1 MAQELEI
8 SSEFLNTL
16 EKADKKL
23 KKLNETTD
31 QLESTFSSL
40 VNGGLTAF
48 SQKLGEITNAI
59 GNISKAKIG
68 DLGIEKVANDATKAA
83 DAVNTV
89 VEAVDKLASD
99 RGKFSG
105 KVKNARKQNES
116 AKKSIADYIADNN
129 AFEKYQRDRVKLL
142 DQLAQKQDAE
152 EQAQSRRAKQKSQEA
167 AQSYEAQYRAWEKMF
182 DEIEQKEAEKKAKD
196 KAEKD
201 KANADDIKR
210 ARQRYADLLAEQERL
225 TKEVNRGFELKSK
238 YGPSD
243 VLDTAHEAVKDEWS
257 KVYQEK
263 VALEQKYQG
272 HLTDIQEKAESERNK
287 KSLDGAEKLAK
298 RKAELQ
304 AKAEKDAA
312 QQLYQKRT
320 SYEGALEF
328 SRTSKTIQDQITA
341 IKYLTEARKNLEKTG
356 GKKGDKEYRDK
367 MMELTGEIKRQQA
380 EIDKL
385 TGKHQQ
391 LSNAHRGVMNT
402 GEQLKR
408 ALTGMFSVSAIS
420 RYVKKLTQVRGEFE
434 LQQRALQAILQNK
447 DEADKLWDKTVQLAI
462 KSPFQIKELVTYTKQ
477 LAAYRIELDKLYDT
491 NKMLAD
497 ISAGLGV
504 DMQRLILAF
513 GQVKAA
519 NYLRGTELR
528 QFSEAGINI
537 LGELAKYFTELEG
550 RAVSVGDVF
559 ERVSKR
565 MVSFAD
571 VEEVLKRVTSEGGV
585 FYNMQEIQA
594 ETLKGQI
601 SNLKDS
607 IDVMLNE
614 IGKGNEGVLKG
625 VVKLTKS
632 LVDNWRSIADYSIP
646 VLTAMALKWAVVDGR
661 IAKVVGSMGGLTKN
675 LKVVYAHLTRGTAV
689 AKRFASAL
697 GTSVFGVWGT
707 IATVA
712 VAAIGAIIVKLTEAS
727 REAKR
732 LQKELD
738 NIANEDKSNLNK
750 SVRTFEDLVRR
761 LATVNVGSQEHS
773 DIISKLNSQ
782 YGEYLGF
789 LVDEKTTYDQLAGSI
804 NNVVSAMT
812 QKAKANT
819 IEKQYNIVYDAE
831 TAKQNTYLQSLKK
844 ISASGNLVNEKGEP
858 VIVKDKEFEE
868 IISLFKER
876 VEQDGKG
883 GLPEF
888 LEILSTYYKQ
898 QVRFFSG
905 QYYSAADAF
914 YDELMPLA
922 QSFIKLQ
929 QAEDKLYADLAA
941 LYGESESTREYR
953 EAMDKFMREV
963 PQRQQYWANEL
974 FPTYDKDGKKIN
986 TNLGKLAENQL
997 EAIQREI
1004 EQERLTIKYT
1014 YELQPSGGSVANAV
1028 NEAMKDWDSRQDV
1041 VKRANAQL
1049 AKVLGGKDKSILDA
1063 VYQERAT
1070 AGQKN
1075 IGQIIDEYVAGYKG
1089 AEEELKRLND
1099 LKKEGAVYSQKQTD
1113 EWQEQVNQ
1121 QKELMNAYKEGLK
1134 AYGALDQLPENQ
1146 KEFSDFKKRISL
1158 IEEMRKKYEELRKSY
1173 SAETS
1178 IAGVIRDYGEAWEAV
1193 GGQSGEIST
1202 IGLDSLE
1209 DTAIYIEQVLMPLIE
1224 ELPKKYQKEA
1234 KQIATKSAAGLR
1246 VLFGLDEKKIS
1257 DKDLQKEISNLFD
1270 NYEFSLELK
1279 KLHVPAS
1286 LAKQLFGLETI
1297 DLKTLR
1303 KKLEAMS
1310 PQFVGTDMEEE
1321 YKKWLEKVQN
1331 MEDESR
1337 EERIKKYVQYLATA
1351 QSQRVKIEMDSLR
1364 QIKEVNEEANF
1375 SDAQKATII
1384 AKIRQDAQKEI
1395 DKVQWEDFK
1404 NSEFYTLMFEDLE
1417 SLGDQSIDLLR
1428 KQLEDLR
1435 GSLSHL
1441 DATEVNEIMSQL
1453 QKLKDLEI
1461 KRDPFGALRT
1471 SREEINR
1478 LKSKGITQE
1487 SLALDLSTNELM
1499 LSIAKEE
1506 YDLLQMALSAKQKGL
1521 VLDGEAAILAEQGI
1535 VWLENRIKE
1544 QDEYIEGLNDE
1555 QKIITGNLQKYRN
1568 YYNSVQGSMERTKD
1582 YLDQTNNIL
1591 SGTVALMDAL
1601 GVPAEDS
1608 SRFIADMGMNLVSA
1622 AQSAIQFEQQ
1632 MQAVGYASNMALGVI
1647 GWIAIGIQTIASLI
1661 QTIANYN
1668 QGRLNAQIES
1678 YQKNIDD
1685 LQKSY
1690 DKLEKSMDEA
1700 FNIEQL
1706 QKYNQEMKNNL
1717 QLQLDNA
1724 KAAKAAADA
1733 GKDNK
1738 ENQEKSEQ
1746 YQDIIDEI
1754 TESMD
1759 ELDKSTKEAF
1769 SGGAF
1774 DSILSDAEA
1783 FVDAWLGAFEETGD
1797 GLSGLEEQFQD
1808 TLKNIV
1814 KRQVALQFVG
1824 NYVKGW
1830 SDTLNSMF
1838 ASDGELT
1845 PEEISEYAEKIKSE
1859 FPELSERLEEFF
1871 KALGSTLD
1879 GTGSLSGLEKGIQG
1893 ITEATAEV
1901 IASFLNSLRFY
1912 VADTNSRVT
1921 NVERLISGDEK
1932 TNPMLE
1938 QLKIIAAQTEAIHN
1952 LLRSVATPDGNYI
1965 KVELKES

>member
-68 DLGIEKVANDATKAA
+68 DLGIEKVTNDATKAA

-89 VEAVDKLASD
+89 VEAVDKIVVGDKTYSNSALS
-99 RGKFSG
+99 
-105 KVKNARKQNES
+105 KVNEEIEVSYKKLQELQSKLNFYATGEGQKAIGFVDTTKMQSEANDLMAYIELLEEERKHIIENSKVRIEADKTQQELD
-116 AKKSIADYIADNN
+116 AKWAQMQ
-129 AFEKYQRDRVKLL
+129 QRR
-142 DQLAQKQDAE
+142 DAE
-152 EQAQSRRAKQKSQEA
+152 IAQINKNAKQKSQTA
-167 AQSYEAQYRAWEKMF
+167 AENYDEQYRAWAKMF
-182 DEIEQKEAEKKAKD
+182 DEIERREAKK
-196 KAEKD
+196 
-201 KANADDIKR
+201 R
-210 ARQRYADLLAEQERL
+210 
-225 TKEVNRGFELKSK
+225 
-238 YGPSD
+238 
-243 VLDTAHEAVKDEWS
+243 
-257 KVYQEK
+257 
-263 VALEQKYQG
+263 
-272 HLTDIQEKAESERNK
+272 
-287 KSLDGAEKLAK
+287 
-298 RKAELQ
+298 
-304 AKAEKDAA
+304 EKDAKA
-312 QQLYQKRT
+312 TAKATKDYENEIRRRVKALDKYDDKHKQLQAT
-320 SYEGALEF
+320 
-328 SRTSKTIQDQITA
+328 Q
-341 IKYLTEARKNLEKTG
+341 G
-356 GKKGDKEYRDK
+356 G
-367 MMELTGEIKRQQA
+367 L
-380 EIDKL
+380 L
-385 TGKHQQ
+385 
-391 LSNAHRGVMNT
+391 NT

-408 ALTGMFSVSAIS
+408 ALSGMFSVSAIS

-477 LAAYRIELDKLYDT
+477 LAAYRIEADKLYDT

-607 IDVMLNE
+607 VDVMLNE
-614 IGKGNEGVLKG
+614 IGKDNEGVLKG
-625 VVKLTKS
+625 AVKLTKS
-632 LVDNWRSIADYSIP
+632 LVDNWRSIADIATP
-646 VLTAMALKWAVVDGR
+646 TIIALTAKFTLFNPKLKD
-661 IAKVVGSMGGLTKN
+661 VVGSVQN
-675 LKVVYAHLTRGTAV
+675 LAQAFQIVGANILKGSRAAGTLAT
-689 AKRFASAL
+689 FAGS
-697 GTSVFGVWGT
+697 SVWG
-707 IATVA
+707 AWGTVLA
-712 VAAIGAIIVKLTEAS
+712 VVASVIGGIVMKLTEAS

-761 LATVNVGSQEHS
+761 LGEANLGSQEHS

-789 LVDEKTTYDQLAGSI
+789 LVDEKTTYDELANSI
-804 NNVVSAMT
+804 DRVVSSMT

-819 IEKQYNIVYDAE
+819 IEKQYNVVYDKE
-831 TAKQNTYLQSLKK
+831 MQKQNDAKSVLEGYLKGAWFKNAEGLAVNINEQERNK
-844 ISASGNLVNEKGEP
+844 IIERFTEEIEKSNTALGLGRLADIVNEVLGGN
-858 VIVKDKEFEE
+858 VADSGLLQMTSSVMAYYNSSIVDFSET
-868 IISLFKER
+868 
-876 VEQDGKG
+876 
-883 GLPEF
+883 
-888 LEILSTYYKQ
+888 ILSLR
-898 QVRFFSG
+898 V
-905 QYYSAADAF
+905 
-914 YDELMPLA
+914 
-922 QSFIKLQ
+922 
-929 QAEDKLYADLAA
+929 AEDKLYQDIAE
-941 LYGESESTREYR
+941 LYGESGSTREYR
-953 EAMDKFMREV
+953 EAMDKFLREIPQMRQAE
-963 PQRQQYWANEL
+963 ANRL
-974 FPTYDKDGKKIN
+974 FPTFNEQGEQID
-986 TNLGKLAENQL
+986 TNLKKLAEPQL
-997 EAIQREI
+997 EAIQRKIDE
-1004 EQERLTIKYT
+1004 EKYRLEFT
-1014 YELQPSGGSVANAV
+1014 YQLKPSGGSVDNAV
-1028 NEAMKDWDSRQDV
+1028 SEAMKDWDSRQDV
-1041 VKRANAQL
+1041 VKRANEQL
-1049 AKVLGGKDKSILDA
+1049 TKVLGGKDKSILDA

-1075 IGQIIDEYVAGYKG
+1075 ISQIIDEYLAGYKG

-1099 LKKEGAVYSQKQTD
+1099 LKKDGAVYSQEQTD
-1113 EWQEQVNQ
+1113 EWKEQVNHW
-1121 QKELMNAYKEGLK
+1121 EEMMNAYKEGLK

-1158 IEEMRKKYEELRKSY
+1158 IEEMRKKYEELRKSNR
-1173 SAETS
+1173 AETA

-1193 GGQSGEIST
+1193 GGQSGEIAT

-1234 KQIATKSAAGLR
+1234 TQIATKSAAGLR

-1286 LAKQLFGLETI
+1286 LAKQLIGLETI

-1351 QSQRVKIEMDSLR
+1351 QSQRVKIEMDTLR

-1441 DATEVNEIMSQL
+1441 DASEVKEIMSQL

-1461 KRDPFGALRT
+1461 KRDPFASLRV
-1471 SREEINR
+1471 SREEIDA
-1478 LKSKGITQE
+1478 LKEKGLTQE
-1487 SLALDLSTNELM
+1487 KLNAELLANTKLQRDNQEVIDAMQLALNSKREDG
-1499 LSIAKEE
+1499 I
-1506 YDLLQMALSAKQKGL
+1506 
-1521 VLDGEAAILAEQGI
+1521 VLEGEALNYTKLTEKE
-1535 VWLENRIKE
+1535 LEDNIKALTGQNE
-1544 QDEYIEGLNDE
+1544 ALKNS
-1555 QKIITGNLQKYRN
+1555 QKTITENLQKYRN

-1601 GVPAEDS
+1601 GVPAEDA
-1608 SRFIADMGMNLVSA
+1608 SREIADIGMNLVSA
-1622 AQSAIQFEQQ
+1622 TLSAIQFEQQ
-1632 MQAVGYASNMALGVI
+1632 MRVVGYASNMALGVI

-1690 DKLEKSMDEA
+1690 DKLQKSMDEA

-1738 ENQEKSEQ
+1738 ENQEKAEQ

-1769 SGGAF
+1769 SGGTF

-1824 NYVKGW
+1824 NYVQGW

-1838 ASDGELT
+1838 ASGGELT
-1845 PEEISEYAEKIKSE
+1845 PEEISDYAEKIKSE

-1901 IASFLNSLRFY
+1901 IASYLNSLRFY
-1912 VADTNSRVT
+1912 VADSNSRVA
-1921 NVERLISGDEK
+1921 NIERFIGNDEK

>member
-40 VNGGLTAF
+40 VNGGLAAF

-68 DLGIEKVANDATKAA
+68 DLGIEKVTNDATKAA

-89 VEAVDKLASD
+89 VEAVDKIVVGDKTYSNSALNKINEEIQKTANELNELQKSFNFLTTGEGQSSLGLTSGTPLKKEANDLMGYIGILDSLEEDIKNKKTYLELLEEERRQIISNSQERIKADQVQSEIEKQKKASA
-99 RGKFSG
+99 K
-105 KVKNARKQNES
+105 KANAE
-116 AKKSIADYIADNN
+116 AKKSISDY
-129 AFEKYQRDRVKLL
+129 Q
-142 DQLAQKQDAE
+142 E
-152 EQAQSRRAKQKSQEA
+152 EL
-167 AQSYEAQYRAWEKMF
+167 
-182 DEIEQKEAEKKAKD
+182 
-196 KAEKD
+196 
-201 KANADDIKR
+201 KR
-210 ARQRYADLLAEQERL
+210 AERE
-225 TKEVNRGFELKSK
+225 TRETR
-238 YGPSD
+238 
-243 VLDTAHEAVKDEWS
+243 
-257 KVYQEK
+257 
-263 VALEQKYQG
+263 
-272 HLTDIQEKAESERNK
+272 
-287 KSLDGAEKLAK
+287 EKLFA
-298 RKAELQ
+298 LS
-304 AKAEKDAA
+304 EKNFPKNA
-312 QQLYQKRT
+312 T
-320 SYEGALEF
+320 YEGAMIY
-328 SRTSKTIQDQITA
+328 SKSTQSIAEQITA
-341 IKYLTEARKNLEKTG
+341 IKALKNAREKLNKSNLGEQEYNRQVKDLTN
-356 GKKGDKEYRDK
+356 
-367 MMELTGEIKRQQA
+367 EINRQQK
-380 EIDKL
+380 EVDRL

-477 LAAYRIELDKLYDT
+477 LAAYRIEVDKLYDT

-607 IDVMLNE
+607 VDVMLND
-614 IGKGNEGVLKG
+614 IGKSNEGVLK
-625 VVKLTKS
+625 VFVKLTKS

-646 VLTAMALKWAVVDGR
+646 VLSAMALKWTVVDGR
-661 IAKVVGSMGGLTKN
+661 IAKVVGSMGGLVKS
-675 LKVVYAHLTRGTAV
+675 LRLIRIYFKEGAEV
-689 AKRFASAL
+689 AKSFANAM
-697 GTSVFGVWGT
+697 GTSLSKGFGSIAT
-707 IATVA
+707 IAI
-712 VAAIGAIIVKLTEAS
+712 AAIGALIVKLTEAS

-761 LATVNVGSQEHS
+761 LAEVNVGSQEHS

-804 NNVVSAMT
+804 DRVASSMT

-819 IEKQYNIVYDAE
+819 LEKQYQTTYD
-831 TAKQNTYLQSLKK
+831 TYSDDINKEEKWFSDLL
-844 ISASGNLVNEKGEP
+844 ASGRFYTLGE
-858 VIVKDKEFEE
+858 DGKELSFLPTKKE
-868 IISLFKER
+868 IESLF
-876 VEQDGKG
+876 
-883 GLPEF
+883 
-888 LEILSTYYKQ
+888 
-898 QVRFFSG
+898 
-905 QYYSAADAF
+905 A
-914 YDELMPLA
+914 
-922 QSFIKLQ
+922 FIKQKTIETGETINSWVDVTSLLSEFAKTDVYMQ
-929 QAEDKLYADLAA
+929 TGKAASFTHLEELTSMYLLISQAEDRLYQGIADV
-941 LYGESESTREYR
+941 YGESESTREYR
-953 EAMDKFMREV
+953 EAMDKFMREI

-974 FPTYDKDGKKIN
+974 FPTYDKDGKKID
-986 TNLGKLAENQL
+986 TNLKDLAEPQL
-997 EAIQREI
+997 EAIQRKIDE
-1004 EQERLTIKYT
+1004 EKYRLQFT
-1014 YELQPSGGSVANAV
+1014 YQLKPSGGSVDNAV

-1049 AKVLGGKDKSILDA
+1049 TKVLGGKDKSILDA

-1075 IGQIIDEYVAGYKG
+1075 IGQIIDEYLAGYKG
-1089 AEEELKRLND
+1089 AEEELKRLNN
-1099 LKKEGAVYSQKQTD
+1099 LKKDGAVYSQEQTD

-1146 KEFSDFKKRISL
+1146 KALEKLKNRAQL
-1158 IEEMRKKYEELRKSY
+1158 LEKMRNEYEKERKYRGEDDAAREVINSY
-1173 SAETS
+1173 E
-1178 IAGVIRDYGEAWEAV
+1178 DAWVAV
-1193 GGQSGEIST
+1193 GGNIGEIT
-1202 IGLDSLE
+1202 RKMLGDGDLL
-1209 DTAIYIEQVLMPLIE
+1209 AHYIETELLPLVE
-1224 ELPKKYQKEA
+1224 LLPKKQREGA
-1234 KQIATKSAAGLR
+1234 TQFLTNIMGGFETHANDERLKQR
-1246 VLFGLDEKKIS
+1246 QE
-1257 DKDLQKEISNLFD
+1257 DLKRQVEEYFD
-1270 NYEFSLELK
+1270 DYELSLELK
-1279 KLHVPAS
+1279 KLNVSPD
-1286 LAKQLFGLETI
+1286 LAKQLFNFDTI

-1303 KKLEAMS
+1303 QKLEAIK
-1310 PQFVGTDMEEE
+1310 PQFVGTPLEEAHAQ
-1321 YKKWLEKVQN
+1321 YLEKVKD
-1331 MEDESR
+1331 MEDKAT

-1351 QSQRVKIEMDSLR
+1351 QSQRVKVEMDTLR

-1441 DATEVNEIMSQL
+1441 DASEVKEIMSQL

-1461 KRDPFGALRT
+1461 KRDPFASLRI
-1471 SREEINR
+1471 SREEVDA
-1478 LKSKGITQE
+1478 LKEKGLTQE
-1487 SLALDLSTNELM
+1487 KLNADLLSNTQLQRDNQTEIDAMQLALNS
-1499 LSIAKEE
+1499 KREE
-1506 YDLLQMALSAKQKGL
+1506 
-1521 VLDGEAAILAEQGI
+1521 GI
-1535 VWLENRIKE
+1535 VLEGKALNYTKLTEKE
-1544 QDEYIEGLNDE
+1544 LEDNIEVLTRQNETLKDS
-1555 QKIITGNLQKYRN
+1555 QKTITENLQKYRN

-1582 YLDQTNNIL
+1582 YLDQANSVL

-1601 GVPAEDS
+1601 GVPAEDV
-1608 SRFIADMGMNLVSA
+1608 SRVIADAGINLVSA

-1632 MQAVGYASNMALGVI
+1632 MQAVGYSSNMALGVI
-1647 GWIAIGIQTIASLI
+1647 GWIAISIQTIASLI

-1668 QGRLNAQIES
+1668 QGKLNAQIEG

-1700 FNIEQL
+1700 FNVQQL
-1706 QKYNQEMKNNL
+1706 QQYNAEMKNNL
-1717 QLQLDNA
+1717 LLQLEKA
-1724 KAAKAAADA
+1724 KAAKAAAEA

-1738 ENQEKSEQ
+1738 ENQEKAKQ

-1754 TESMD
+1754 TASME
-1759 ELDKSTKEAF
+1759 ELDKNTKEAF
-1769 SGGAF
+1769 SGGTF

-1797 GLSGLEEQFQD
+1797 GLSGLEEQFQE

-1824 NYVKGW
+1824 NYVQGW
-1830 SDTLNSMF
+1830 SNTLNSMF
-1838 ASDGELT
+1838 ASGGELT
-1845 PEEISEYAEKIKSE
+1845 PEEISDYAKKIKSE
-1859 FPELSERLEEFF
+1859 FPELSEKLEEFF

-1912 VADTNSRVT
+1912 VADTNSRVA
-1921 NVERLISGDEK
+1921 NVERLIGGNEEN
-1932 TNPMLE
+1932 NPMLA
-1938 QLKIIAAQTEAIHN
+1938 QLKIIATQTTAILD
-1952 LLRSVATPDGNYI
+1952 LLKGVRSNDGGYI